1 MLNAA
6 AGKLAFPHP
15 SAPAPNSV
23 VPIAPGIV
31 WIRLALPFA
40 LDHVNVYLIEDGGG
54 WALVDTGIRD
64 DRTIAAWEE
73 LLDGELRDKP
83 ISRLIVTHFHSD
95 HSGMAGWLCRRL
107 RVPLYITH
115 TEYLRSAALL
125 QERHSDTSESWNR
138 FYQRA
143 GLSAER
149 TGLIARSGH
158 RYMQHTTGLI
168 PARILA
174 AGDALTI
181 GQRKWHALTGAGHSP
196 EQLMLYCPADG
207 VLLSADHILARI
219 SPNVSVYHAEPEAD
233 PLGQYLTSLDDVPQ
247 SVDRDVLVLPGH
259 NLPFRGL
266 HARTAQLKL
275 HHAARCDLIEAAC
288 RSAPQTVADLLPV
301 LFPRPLDPQ
310 QTSFAIGEAF
320 AHVNYMV
327 ARRRLASSGGHDGG
341 DQYRAV

>member
-1 MLNAA
+1 
-6 AGKLAFPHP
+6 
-15 SAPAPNSV
+15 V
-23 VPIAPGIV
+23 VPIAPGIL

-40 LDHVNVYLIEDGGG
+40 LDHVNVYLIEDTGG
-54 WALVDTGIRD
+54 WALVDTGIGD

-107 RVPLYITH
+107 RVPLYMTRAEH
-115 TEYLRSAALL
+115 LRSAALL
-125 QERHSDTSESWNR
+125 QEQHSDTNKSWDR

-158 RYMQHTTGLI
+158 RYMQYTTGLV

-174 AGDALTI
+174 AGDELTI
-181 GQRKWHALTGAGHSP
+181 GRRNWRVLTGAGHSP
-196 EQLMLYCPADG
+196 EQLMLHCPVDG
-207 VLLSADHILARI
+207 VFLSADHILARI

-233 PLGQYLTSLDDVPQ
+233 PLGQYLTSLDHVPQ

-266 HARTAQLKL
+266 YARTAQLRL

-288 RSAPQTVADLLPV
+288 RSAPKTVADLLPV

-310 QTSFAIGEAF
+310 QTSFAVGEAL
-320 AHVNYMV
+320 AHVNYML
-327 ARRRLASSGGHDGG
+327 ARQRLASSAGPNGVNE
-341 DQYRAV
+341 YRSR